1 MRGVFAAAAAVV
13 WKSLTALT
21 NTLHILFR
29 REPSIFNWSVSLM
42 ESEIRNRPAFANIRV
57 TMVPGDEII
66 AEADAMASMSA
77 TIRMT
82 TRWSGGMMKGI
93 AKRVFGGESMFV
105 NVFTAEAPGELI
117 LTQPFPGDIECIDLK
132 GTTMFLQPG
141 AFIACDPGVKLGLG
155 WAGIKMG
162 IAREGLFRL
171 KVSGEGR
178 VWFGAYGGIFIREIS
193 DEYVVDSGHL
203 VAYEPSIGIRIGMA
217 GSVLT
222 SLLSGEG
229 LVTRVTGPGRIYMQS
244 RSFSG
249 LAAWTNAHLW

>member
-1 MRGVFAAAAAVV
+1 
-13 WKSLTALT
+13 
-21 NTLHILFR
+21 
-29 REPSIFNWSVSLM
+29 M

-171 KVSGEGR
+171 KISGEGR

-193 DEYVVDSGHL
+193 DEYIVDSGHL

-244 RSFSG
+244 RSFGG
-249 LAAWTNAHLW
+249 LAAWTNSHLW